1 MIAVAYDC
9 VEKMVYW
16 TDITGP
22 AISKASLT
30 GGDIVPVVTK
40 GTARV
45 ATEQKHLYMWLHF
58 VLNLYE
64 RLQLVWFLC
73 LITRVQEKLCPGLL
87 CSSSGMVS
95 FQLLS
100 QELNYILKTKDQT
113 VPVLG
118 IEQPTPGT
126 FW

>member
-45 ATEQKHLYMWLHF
+45 ATEQKQLYMWLHF

-64 RLQLVWFLC
+64 RLELV
-73 LITRVQEKLCPGLL
+73 
-87 CSSSGMVS
+87 
-95 FQLLS
+95 
-100 QELNYILKTKDQT
+100 
-113 VPVLG
+113 
-118 IEQPTPGT
+118 
-126 FW
+126 

>member
-1 MIAVAYDC
+1 MLIAVAYDC

-45 ATEQKHLYMWLHF
+45 ATEQKQLYMWLHF

-64 RLQLVWFLC
+64 RLELVWFF
-73 LITRVQEKLCPGLL
+73 V
-87 CSSSGMVS
+87 
-95 FQLLS
+95 
-100 QELNYILKTKDQT
+100 
-113 VPVLG
+113 
-118 IEQPTPGT
+118 
-126 FW
+126 

>member
-1 MIAVAYDC
+1 MVIAVAYDC

-45 ATEQKHLYMWLHF
+45 ATEQKQLYMWLHF

-64 RLQLVWFLC
+64 KLELVWFF
-73 LITRVQEKLCPGLL
+73 V
-87 CSSSGMVS
+87 
-95 FQLLS
+95 
-100 QELNYILKTKDQT
+100 
-113 VPVLG
+113 
-118 IEQPTPGT
+118 
-126 FW
+126 

>member
-1 MIAVAYDC
+1 MVIAVAYDC

-45 ATEQKHLYMWLHF
+45 ATEQKQLYMWLHF

-64 RLQLVWFLC
+64 RLELMWFF
-73 LITRVQEKLCPGLL
+73 V
-87 CSSSGMVS
+87 
-95 FQLLS
+95 
-100 QELNYILKTKDQT
+100 
-113 VPVLG
+113 
-118 IEQPTPGT
+118 
-126 FW
+126 

>member
-1 MIAVAYDC
+1 MVIAVAYDC

-45 ATEQKHLYMWLHF
+45 VTEQKLLYMWLHF

-64 RLQLVWFLC
+64 SLC
-73 LITRVQEKLCPGLL
+73 GFFV
-87 CSSSGMVS
+87 
-95 FQLLS
+95 
-100 QELNYILKTKDQT
+100 
-113 VPVLG
+113 
-118 IEQPTPGT
+118 
-126 FW
+126 

>member
-45 ATEQKHLYMWLHF
+45 ATEQKQLYMWLHF

-64 RLQLVWFLC
+64 RLELVWFF
-73 LITRVQEKLCPGLL
+73 V
-87 CSSSGMVS
+87 
-95 FQLLS
+95 
-100 QELNYILKTKDQT
+100 
-113 VPVLG
+113 
-118 IEQPTPGT
+118 
-126 FW
+126 

>member
-1 MIAVAYDC
+1 MVIAVAYDC

-45 ATEQKHLYMWLHF
+45 ATEQKQLYTWLHF

-64 RLQLVWFLC
+64 RLELVWFF
-73 LITRVQEKLCPGLL
+73 V
-87 CSSSGMVS
+87 
-95 FQLLS
+95 
-100 QELNYILKTKDQT
+100 
-113 VPVLG
+113 
-118 IEQPTPGT
+118 
-126 FW
+126 

>member
-1 MIAVAYDC
+1 MAYDC

-40 GTARV
+40 GTACV
-45 ATEQKHLYMWLHF
+45 ATEQKQLYMWLHF

-64 RLQLVWFLC
+64 RLELVWFF
-73 LITRVQEKLCPGLL
+73 V
-87 CSSSGMVS
+87 
-95 FQLLS
+95 
-100 QELNYILKTKDQT
+100 
-113 VPVLG
+113 
-118 IEQPTPGT
+118 
-126 FW
+126 

>member
-1 MIAVAYDC
+1 MVIAVAYDC

-45 ATEQKHLYMWLHF
+45 VTEQKHLYMWLHF

-64 RLQLVWFLC
+64 SLC
-73 LITRVQEKLCPGLL
+73 GFFV
-87 CSSSGMVS
+87 
-95 FQLLS
+95 
-100 QELNYILKTKDQT
+100 
-113 VPVLG
+113 
-118 IEQPTPGT
+118 
-126 FW
+126 

>member
-1 MIAVAYDC
+1 MVIAVAYDC

-45 ATEQKHLYMWLHF
+45 ATEQKQLYMWLHF

-64 RLQLVWFLC
+64 RLELV
-73 LITRVQEKLCPGLL
+73 
-87 CSSSGMVS
+87 
-95 FQLLS
+95 
-100 QELNYILKTKDQT
+100 
-113 VPVLG
+113 
-118 IEQPTPGT
+118 
-126 FW
+126 

>member
-1 MIAVAYDC
+1 MVIAVAYDC

-45 ATEQKHLYMWLHF
+45 ATEQKQLYMWLHF

-64 RLQLVWFLC
+64 RLELVWFF
-73 LITRVQEKLCPGLL
+73 V
-87 CSSSGMVS
+87 
-95 FQLLS
+95 
-100 QELNYILKTKDQT
+100 
-113 VPVLG
+113 
-118 IEQPTPGT
+118 
-126 FW
+126 

>member
-1 MIAVAYDC
+1 MVIAVAYDC

-64 RLQLVWFLC
+64 RLELVWFF
-73 LITRVQEKLCPGLL
+73 V
-87 CSSSGMVS
+87 
-95 FQLLS
+95 
-100 QELNYILKTKDQT
+100 
-113 VPVLG
+113 
-118 IEQPTPGT
+118 
-126 FW
+126 

>member
-126 FW
+126 CW

>member
-1 MIAVAYDC
+1 MAYDC

-45 ATEQKHLYMWLHF
+45 ATEQKQLYMWLHF

-64 RLQLVWFLC
+64 RLELVWFF
-73 LITRVQEKLCPGLL
+73 V
-87 CSSSGMVS
+87 
-95 FQLLS
+95 
-100 QELNYILKTKDQT
+100 
-113 VPVLG
+113 
-118 IEQPTPGT
+118 
-126 FW
+126 